1 MKTRKLVNL
10 YQEKDGGNASNYYID
25 YAYYNKNKWGENEWT
40 GESESC
46 YLTENELYQII
57 KPYLIYESGKKH

>member
-1 MKTRKLVNL
+1 MKTKKLINL

-46 YLTENELYQII
+46 YLTENELY
-57 KPYLIYESGKKH
+57 